1 MAIAHELKKVNNAIL
16 SFQRSHP
23 FLKFT
28 LEEFVKE
35 FDPHIWG
42 HQGPQR
48 LTACTQQAYRCT
60 NVPIQEIRCKWIRIL
75 NWSKW
80 AIYYEILTCSF
91 WDMSTLILSQVFLK
105 TTFRMG
111 LGDFLLGYVIIGIF
125 WWYIALFGTGK
136 INYMIEI
143 TMEKVKFYN
152 EFEIM
157 EKRHLYPTMGKIH
170 QTICSERYFS
180 QFYPIF
186 FFEFFSSKKLS
197 TRIPM

>member
-1 MAIAHELKKVNNAIL
+1 MSHTVYCFIRPRPQVLYFSSHKRRLPTMSKFQHPNLGCLIL
-16 SFQRSHP
+16 PPMIVSDR
-23 FLKFT
+23 
-28 LEEFVKE
+28 
-35 FDPHIWG
+35 
-42 HQGPQR
+42 
-48 LTACTQQAYRCT
+48 AQQAYRCT

-75 NWSKW
+75 NGSKW
-80 AIYYEILTCSF
+80 AIYYEILMCSF

-143 TMEKVKFYN
+143 TMEKVKFYT

-170 QTICSERYFS
+170 QTMCSERYFS
-180 QFYPIF
+180 HFTP
-186 FFEFFSSKKLS
+186 
-197 TRIPM
+197 